1 MIQGSVNAHWLNTF
15 KQEGSMYSFKL
26 GELEVGLSEINAN
39 NDKLQHFYYELVEYK
54 LLLDKEQSVDPTE
67 QVKLGLLIGLT
78 TSMVI
83 VIYPAG
89 LMNLLRHF
97 QHEYKNPE
105 IFIMEN
111 VNPTNNI

>member
-1 MIQGSVNAHWLNTF
+1 
-15 KQEGSMYSFKL
+15 
-26 GELEVGLSEINAN
+26 
-39 NDKLQHFYYELVEYK
+39 
-54 LLLDKEQSVDPTE
+54 
-67 QVKLGLLIGLT
+67 
-78 TSMVI
+78 MVI

-111 VNPTNNI
+111 GWTKSTTEPRP